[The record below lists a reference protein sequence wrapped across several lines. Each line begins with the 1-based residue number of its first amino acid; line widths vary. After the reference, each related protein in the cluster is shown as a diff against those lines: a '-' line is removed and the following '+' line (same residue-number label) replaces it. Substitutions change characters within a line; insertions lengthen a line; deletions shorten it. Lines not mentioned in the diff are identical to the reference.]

1 MKKILLI
8 VFVLLF
14 QISFSKPIT
23 EVEKLAA
30 TCKVWGFL
38 KYYHPN
44 VADGSKN
51 WDEQLFQ
58 ILPQIEK
65 VQTTE
70 EFSKVI
76 EKWINS
82 LGEIKSYKAVKS
94 VKYRDYFDK
103 NFDLSWISNNEIF
116 SKDLSKKLK
125 FIENNRI
132 QTKQFYIEFT
142 EDDEKGVFEEITNE
156 ISYPDFVWT
165 NKNLRILT
173 LFRYWNYV
181 EYFFPYKYQ
190 TDQHW
195 DKTLTEMLPKFINT
209 ESEVDFHMAM
219 KELIVKLGDSHAF
232 FGTRVLYLYF
242 FGDKFVPFETKIIDD
257 KAIVISL
264 KNDSLSKLNDIR
276 IADVI
281 TKVDGREIAE
291 ILKEKIKYIEGSN
304 TSTVLRNSN
313 TAIFNGK
320 SKNAEIEYIRDGKTA
335 VKSINRYIY
344 LDMKVKSVS
353 VNKEKWKI
361 LEDNIGYVNFTSL
374 MHNDI
379 PALIENLKDTK
390 ALIFDNRC
398 YPNGIMSTIAN
409 WINSES
415 KDFARFTY
423 PDITYPGKFY
433 WSKNFDIG
441 SENPNHYKGKVIVL
455 VDENTQS
462 HAEFTAMSLKTAPDV
477 TIIGS
482 QTAGADGNVCN
493 FQIIKGF
500 YTSFSGLGVFYPNKK
515 ETQRIGIVPDIEV
528 KPTISGIQQGRDE
541 ILERAVLFVKNGK

>member
-14 QISFSKPIT
+14 QVSFSKPIT

-30 TCKVWGFL
+30 TCKIWGFL

-70 EFSKVI
+70 EFSKVM
-76 EKWINS
+76 EKWIVS
-82 LGEIKSYKAVKS
+82 LGEVKSYKAVEPAK
-94 VKYRDYFDK
+94 KKDYFDK
-103 NFDLSWISNNEIF
+103 NFDLSWLSNKELF
-116 SKDLSKKLK
+116 SKSLSKKLK
-125 FIENNRI
+125 FIEENRV
-132 QTKQFYIEFT
+132 QNKQFYIQFT
-142 EDDEKGVFEEITNE
+142 EDDEKGVVEEISNE

-190 TDQHW
+190 MDQHW
-195 DKTLTEMLPKFINT
+195 DKTLAEMLPKFISPKT
-209 ESEVDFHMAM
+209 EVDFHLAM
-219 KELIVKLGDSHAF
+219 KELIVKLDDSHGF
-232 FGTRVLYLYF
+232 FGTKVLYLDF
-242 FGDKFVPFETKIIDD
+242 FGIKFVPFETKIIDD

-264 KNDSLSKLNDIR
+264 KNDSLAKLSDIR
-276 IADVI
+276 IGDAI
-281 TKVDGREIAE
+281 TKVDGKTVAA

-304 TSTVLRNSN
+304 TPTVLRNSN
-313 TAIFNGK
+313 TAVFNGN
-320 SKNAEIEYIRDGKTA
+320 SKNAEIEYIRDGKTD
-335 VKSINRYIY
+335 VKSISRYAY
-344 LDMKVKSVS
+344 LDMKIKPVK
-353 VNKEKWKI
+353 KEKWKV

-374 MHNDI
+374 MHEDV

-390 ALIFDNRC
+390 AVIFDNRC
-398 YPNGIMSTIAN
+398 YPNGIMSTIAE
-409 WINSES
+409 WINSQS
-415 KDFARFTY
+415 KDFARFIY

-482 QTAGADGNVCN
+482 QTAGADGNVCS
-493 FQIIKGF
+493 FQVMKGF
-500 YTSFSGLGVFYPNKK
+500 HTAFSGIGVFYPNKT

-528 KPTISGIQQGRDE
+528 KPTILGIQQGKDE
-541 ILERAVLFVKNGK
+541 IFERAVLFAKNGK